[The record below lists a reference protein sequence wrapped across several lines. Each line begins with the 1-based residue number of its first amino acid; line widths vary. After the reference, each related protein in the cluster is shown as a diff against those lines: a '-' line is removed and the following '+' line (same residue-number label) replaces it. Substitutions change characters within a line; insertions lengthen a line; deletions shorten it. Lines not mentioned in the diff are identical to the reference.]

1 MRVLIAPDKF
11 KGSLSAT
18 AVAGAD
24 YFLDLLGFH
33 RHLRDVDL
41 IITGEGRL
49 DHQTLTGKLTAV
61 VAHRS
66 SPPPA
71 AAVGR
76 NDLHLLTSLFTDIHA
91 VADHSEIDAA
101 HDPQRTATCLQ
112 QIGTHIGKRLIN
124 LTDRPVGEN
133 ADSAPTETAGS
144 IRACREPHHVYP
156 GALTFRRQTG

>member
-24 YFLDLLGFH
+24 YFVDLLGFH
-33 RHLRDVDL
+33 RRLRDVDL

-49 DHQTLTGKLTAV
+49 DHQMLTGKLPAV

-66 SPPPA
+66 SPTPVA
-71 AAVGR
+71 AVVGR
-76 NDLHLLTSLFTDIHA
+76 NDLYRLTSLFTDIHA
-91 VADHSEIDAA
+91 VADHSETDAA
-101 HDPQRTATCLQ
+101 NDPQRTSTCLQ
-112 QIGTHIGKRLIN
+112 QVGTHIGKHLIN
-124 LTDRPVGEN
+124 LTDRPLGRECRLCT
-133 ADSAPTETAGS
+133 DTAGS